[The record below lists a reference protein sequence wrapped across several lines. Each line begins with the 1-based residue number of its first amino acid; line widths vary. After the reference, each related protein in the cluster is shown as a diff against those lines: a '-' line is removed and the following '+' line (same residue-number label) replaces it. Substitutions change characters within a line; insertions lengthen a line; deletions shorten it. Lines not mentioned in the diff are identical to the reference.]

1 MKPADVKSMIR
12 SLATPNKV
20 TLTASAAGT
29 ANYLAFN
36 GYGA

>member
-1 MKPADVKSMIR
+1 MKPADVKAKIR
-12 SLATPNKV
+12 SLATQGKI

-29 ANYLAFN
+29 GNYLAFN